1 MYIISNPK
9 NQDAYD
15 RNIFKKSCNKLS
27 NEIKKILIEKAN
39 HVNPFNLK
47 DLHKTISLDKLN
59 SYRLAC
65 FEEINNIPN
74 LKRLIYQ
81 TVYPHILNLLG
92 FDLAIQKN
100 LNLSIQFPGDQSSI
114 LNKHQDFVSGDSP
127 FQKVIWIPITNAFSS
142 NALHM
147 TNKDNS
153 YTPIKVSENEFLIF
167 DPNTVHGNIVNET
180 NQTRISLNIRVKNW
194 FAPDSGENV
203 PDRQFGI
210 YYEDFCFSKSTLR
223 AFEIIKSRGE

>member
-1 MYIISNPK
+1 MYIISNPQ

-27 NEIKKILIEKAN
+27 NEIKKILLKKAN
-39 HVNPFNLK
+39 HDNPFELK
-47 DLHKTISLDKLN
+47 DMHKIISLDKLN
-59 SYRLAC
+59 SYRLTC

-74 LKRLIYQ
+74 LKILIYQ

-92 FDLAIQKN
+92 FDLAIQKS
-100 LNLSIQFPGDQSSI
+100 LNLSIQFPGDQSSL

-127 FQKVIWIPITNAFSS
+127 FQKVIWIPITDAFSS

-167 DPNTVHGNIVNET
+167 EP
-180 NQTRISLNIRVKNW
+180 LKNLKR
-194 FAPDSGENV
+194 S
-203 PDRQFGI
+203 
-210 YYEDFCFSKSTLR
+210 
-223 AFEIIKSRGE
+223 IK

>member
-1 MYIISNPK
+1 MYIISNPI
-9 NQDAYD
+9 NQDAFD

-47 DLHKTISLDKLN
+47 DLHKIISLDKLN

-114 LNKHQDFVSGDSP
+114 LNKHQDFVSGVAISSSFHGGKDAVC
-127 FQKVIWIPITNAFSS
+127 VISRATFSS
-142 NALHM
+142 RGC
-147 TNKDNS
+147 
-153 YTPIKVSENEFLIF
+153 YR
-167 DPNTVHGNIVNET
+167 G
-180 NQTRISLNIRVKNW
+180 
-194 FAPDSGENV
+194 
-203 PDRQFGI
+203 
-210 YYEDFCFSKSTLR
+210 YEDWCGYL
-223 AFEIIKSRGE
+223 